1 MKYFLAIILSLFITI
16 AKSQSDEKNSIII
29 DASIDTSKNI
39 LSGTQKIIYINSSS
53 DTLSEIFLHAWPASF
68 RHRNTKLGER
78 SRENRKKDIY
88 FADVEEKGDIYGF
101 LFEDAVDTL
110 IWSYTNH
117 SHDII
122 ELELSKPL
130 LPGKSVTFQTPFEIK
145 LPNAR
150 FTGFGYS
157 DKGFYLKDW
166 YLSPAV
172 YRDKIWH
179 TMSNKNLDDL
189 FIEPNMYLIKLR
201 FPEEYK
207 ITSNLL
213 YKESY
218 MGFDRYE
225 ANLSGKTLGSV
236 KIMIYKDLK
245 FKTHHIATKNSNIVN
260 VETDISYPFIF
271 SLEDPFEALLKRQL
285 DFLESNLGEY
295 KASKLWVSSV
305 FLKNN
310 PIYSMNTIPL
320 IKTMGPKFQKEIE
333 VFKALSYNYIKSSI
347 FTNPREDSW
356 MIEGLNT
363 YLLGLYIETYYPDKK
378 LFGNLSDY
386 WVSRFFDL
394 SDLKFNDRQQLLYLI
409 MARQNLDQEIGISKE
424 KFANLNLLA
433 INRFKTAMGLT
444 YLRDYLGEDDFVKS
458 LKETF
463 SYSSKKFIDT
473 KQAERI
479 FSKNSASKSDW
490 FFNDYIAQRNL
501 IDYKLKNKENEIII
515 TNKTNYSGPL
525 KIYGYKKDSL
535 VFAEWCDGF
544 SGKIKYVPPTLDF
557 DRIVL
562 NDNNSLPE
570 YNFRDNTLKYNKKW
584 YHIIDKPLQVKL
596 MTDVE
601 NPNYTQVFVNPY
613 VEWNAYDGLLLG
625 GAFYNKSIIRRP
637 FNYNISPT
645 YAFNAKS
652 LTGSGSM
659 SYTYYFRHSDIFH
672 SAKFGIY
679 AKYSHYDT
687 NLSYLKYN
695 PAVSLHFK
703 RPDPRGVES
712 NSIFMR
718 YVSVEKEIPSYTNP
732 VEDLGKYEEYKIFN
746 LRHTFSNP
754 EIIKDLRFRT
764 DLQLGDKF
772 GKISS
777 EVRFRKETD
786 WRNRIDLRLFAGIF
800 MYNNV
805 GNTYYDFGINSS
817 TDYLFDHNFLGR
829 SETSGILSQQ
839 IIVNDGAFKTKYNTF
854 ANNWLV
860 STNAHISI
868 WKFFEVYGDV
878 GMYSNKGD
886 SNQFI
891 WDTGVRFNFVPEIFE
906 FYFPIYSN
914 RGSEFAAPNYE
925 ERIRFVF
932 TADFGE
938 IVNYFRRGLF

>member
-1 MKYFLAIILSLFITI
+1 MKYFLTIILSLLVTI
-16 AKSQSDEKNSIII
+16 AKAQSDDKNSIII
-29 DASIDTSKNI
+29 DASIDTLTNT
-39 LSGTQKIIYINSSS
+39 LEGTQKIIYINNSS
-53 DTLSEIFLHAWPASF
+53 DTLNEIFLHAWPSSF
-68 RHRNTKLGER
+68 RNRNTKLGER
-78 SRENRKKDIY
+78 SRENRKKDIH
-88 FADVEEKGDIYGF
+88 FALAEEKGNISGF
-101 LFEDAVDTL
+101 LFEDNIDTL
-110 IWSYTNH
+110 IWSYLNH

-122 ELELSKPL
+122 ELELSQPL
-130 LPGKSVTFQTPFEIK
+130 EPGESVTIYTPFKLK

-157 DKGFYLKDW
+157 HMGFYLKEW

-172 YRDKIWH
+172 YRDKKWH
-179 TMSNKNLDDL
+179 IMSNKNLDDL
-189 FIEPNMYLIKLR
+189 FIEPNIYLIKLR

-213 YKESY
+213 YNESY

-225 ANLSGKTLGSV
+225 ATLSGKTLGSV
-236 KIMIYKDLK
+236 NIMIYKDHK
-245 FKTHHIATKNSNIVN
+245 FKKYQIATKSSNIVN
-260 VETDISYPFIF
+260 VETDIKYPFIF
-271 SLEDPFEALLKRQL
+271 SVEDPFESLLKRQL

-320 IKTMGPKFQKEIE
+320 IETMGPKFQKELE

-347 FTNPREDSW
+347 FTNPRADAW
-356 MIEGLNT
+356 MIEGLNA
-363 YLLGLYIETYYPDKK
+363 YLLSLYIETYYPNKK
-378 LFGNLSDY
+378 LFGNLSEY

-394 SDLKFNDRQQLLYLI
+394 SDLEFNDRQQLLYLI
-409 MARQNLDQEIGISKE
+409 MARQNLDQAIGISKD

-433 INRFKTAMGLT
+433 MNRFKTAMGLA
-444 YLRDYLGEDDFVKS
+444 YLRDYLGEEDFVKS

-463 SYSSKKFIDT
+463 SYSSTKFIDT
-473 KQAERI
+473 KQAEHI
-479 FSKNSASKSDW
+479 FSKNTSSKSNW
-490 FFNDYIAQRNL
+490 FFDDYIPERNL
-501 IDYKLKNKENEIII
+501 IDYKLKNKDNEIII
-515 TNKTNYSGPL
+515 TNKTNYAGPL

-535 VFAEWCDGF
+535 IFTEWVDGF
-544 SGKIKYVPPTLDF
+544 VDTIKYTPLNLNI

-562 NDNNSLPE
+562 NDNNTLPE
-570 YNFRDNTLKYNKKW
+570 YNLRDNTLKYNKKW
-584 YHIIDKPLQVKL
+584 YHIVDKPLQLKL
-596 MTDVE
+596 MTDIE
-601 NPNYTQVFVNPY
+601 NPHYTQVFVNPY
-613 VEWNAYDGLLLG
+613 IEWNAYDGLLLG

-645 YAFNAKS
+645 YAFNAKT
-652 LTGSGSM
+652 LTGSASM
-659 SYTYYFRHSDIFH
+659 SYTYYFRHSNIFH
-672 SAKFGIY
+672 SARFGMF
-679 AKYSHYDT
+679 AKSSHYDT
-687 NLSYLKYN
+687 NLAYFKYN
-695 PAVSLHFK
+695 PAVSLNFK

-718 YVSVEKEIPSYTNP
+718 YVSVDKEIPSYVQP
-732 VEDLGKYEEYKIFN
+732 IEDLGKYEEYKIFN
-746 LRHTFSNP
+746 LRHSYSNP
-754 EIIKDLRFRT
+754 EIIEDLRFKT

-777 EVRFRKETD
+777 EIRFRKETD
-786 WRNRIDLRLFAGIF
+786 WRNRIDLRFFAGIF
-800 MYNNV
+800 LYNNV

-817 TDYLFDHNFLGR
+817 TDYLFDYNFLGR

-878 GMYSNKGD
+878 GMYSNRGQ
-886 SNQFI
+886 SNEFI

-914 RGSEFAAPNYE
+914 KGSEFASPNYE

-932 TADFGE
+932 TADFGQ
-938 IVNYFRRGLF
+938 IVDYFRRGLF